1 MERMTKGALLCSAL
15 VVLFAYFYGYYN
27 GKDSEELKNART
39 EISTLNATVAK
50 YQVER
55 DSLSYSLANI
65 RIAESRSRDELDWM
79 RKQLAD
85 IEAGTKTDI
94 DRERN
99 RCLRLAVRGQE
110 LLGRAERAIKFCEEN
125 CK

>member
-1 MERMTKGALLCSAL
+1 MIMALKYGALAAAL
-15 VVLFAYFYGYYN
+15 VAAYLFGFFS
-27 GKDSEELKNART
+27 GKNNEELKNART
-39 EISTLNATVAK
+39 EISALNATVAK
-50 YQVER
+50 YQAER
-55 DSLSYSLANI
+55 DSLSGSLANI

-85 IEAGTKTDI
+85 IEARAKTDI

-110 LLGRAERAIKFCEEN
+110 LLGRADRAIKFCEEN
-125 CK
+125 HK

>member
-1 MERMTKGALLCSAL
+1 MGFTAKVFGCVLLAALSA
-15 VVLFAYFYGYYN
+15 VTGYHFGQN
-27 GKDSEELKNART
+27 SEELKHART
-39 EISTLNATVAK
+39 EISALKSTVAK

-55 DSLSYSLANI
+55 DSLSESLANI
-65 RIAESRSRDELDWM
+65 RVAESRSRDERDWM

-85 IEAGTKTDI
+85 IEVRAKTDI

-110 LLGRAERAIKFCEEN
+110 LLGRADRAIKFCEEN
-125 CK
+125 HR